1 MELNLNTVQRPTL
14 NLTMMDDEQTV
25 LRVKMPTQE
34 MFKEL
39 QNNAGALDAAADG
52 DADST
57 DYLYEQLAR
66 LLSNNRDHIMVTA
79 TELKKGKKSKYHM
92 DLEDAILVY
101 RAYFDFITTTIKA
114 KN

>member
-1 MELNLNTVQRPTL
+1 MELNLNTVKRPTL
-14 NLTMMDDEQTV
+14 DLTMMDDEQTV

-39 QNNAGALDAAADG
+39 QTNAGLLDAAAEG
-52 DADST
+52 DRDST
-57 DYLYEQLAR
+57 DYLFDQLAR
-66 LLSNNRDHIMVTA
+66 LLSNNRDHITVTA
-79 TELKKGKKSKYHM
+79 TDLKKGKDSKYHM

-101 RAYFDFITTTIKA
+101 RAYFNFISSIVNA